1 MRGLGIVVVVAVVVV
16 GIQREEL
23 AVLGYM
29 TRAGIQPE
37 ADPVVVALVW
47 QSERCRRG

>member
-1 MRGLGIVVVVAVVVV
+1 VRGLGIVVVAAVV

-29 TRAGIQPE
+29 TRAGIQLE
-37 ADPVVVALVW
+37 AAPVVVVALVW
-47 QSERCRRG
+47 QSERCRRE